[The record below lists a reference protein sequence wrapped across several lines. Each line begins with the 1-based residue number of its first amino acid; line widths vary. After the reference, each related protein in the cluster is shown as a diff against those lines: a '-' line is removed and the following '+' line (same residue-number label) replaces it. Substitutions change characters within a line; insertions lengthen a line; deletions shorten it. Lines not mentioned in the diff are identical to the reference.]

1 MDEFSLALL
10 RRFEPILKYT
20 RGEKFF
26 PMDVERYISECSLWV
41 KEPAKPA
48 QELIPQGALTID
60 DLCKPKPAPPGSIY
74 FLKFIDPLDLI
85 ELAKYSLNKAIQK
98 ISHSSQYDSFRIERA
113 RLARVGYASRLVDA
127 LFSLTLFLRGRVPG
141 DTAAAAALAYQQ
153 LQQKEERYCYYGR
166 IVRTHNWIILQY
178 WYFYPFNNWRS
189 GFLGVNDHEGDWEMV
204 SVYCSEPL
212 QHDEPLMVNTQ
223 EWVESIQPEWIALAS
238 HDFSGDDLRR
248 RWDDPELEKI
258 GDHPVVYVG
267 AGSHASYFQPGE
279 YMAEL
284 ELPFL
289 KPFVRAV
296 DFLQELW
303 VNFLRQAGSKESKN
317 EFNVFRIPFIDYAR
331 GDGITIGANQD
342 LTWQTC
348 VLNDNTPWATQYRG
362 LWGLYAEDPIAGEN
376 APAGPVY
383 NRDGSYRR
391 SWIDPLG
398 WAGLDKVP
406 PYSIWGDLIDQQ
418 AAQIQIRIA
427 ELEEA
432 IQAKSREL
440 QRMGTLSV
448 ALVDQCYLNEE
459 YQKIQREITS
469 LSQEL
474 WQLKK
479 ELAESRDIRA
489 ALLQYGEQI
498 QQGYR
503 ESPRAHIRREQ
514 KPLPQTNELNFISE
528 MIAAVSV
535 GLLLIGFVLIWL
547 FARHYFLVGLVA
559 LISALIFIEA
569 SFRRQLPRLINSLS
583 IGLAI
588 VSFFI
593 LVFQFFW
600 QIVIG
605 GVFLAGLFILWDNI
619 RELRR

>member
-1 MDEFSLALL
+1 
-10 RRFEPILKYT
+10 
-20 RGEKFF
+20 
-26 PMDVERYISECSLWV
+26 
-41 KEPAKPA
+41 
-48 QELIPQGALTID
+48 
-60 DLCKPKPAPPGSIY
+60 
-74 FLKFIDPLDLI
+74 
-85 ELAKYSLNKAIQK
+85 
-98 ISHSSQYDSFRIERA
+98 
-113 RLARVGYASRLVDA
+113 
-127 LFSLTLFLRGRVPG
+127 
-141 DTAAAAALAYQQ
+141 
-153 LQQKEERYCYYGR
+153 
-166 IVRTHNWIILQY
+166 
-178 WYFYPFNNWRS
+178 
-189 GFLGVNDHEGDWEMV
+189 DHEGDWEMI
-204 SVYCSEPL
+204 SVYCSQPINR
-212 QHDEPLMVNTQ
+212 DESYMEHPQ
-223 EWVESIQPEWIALAS
+223 EWLEAIQPEWIAYAS

-289 KPFVRAV
+289 RPFVRAV
-296 DFLQELW
+296 NFLQEVW

-331 GDGITIGANQD
+331 GDGRTIGANQEI
-342 LTWQTC
+342 TWETC
-348 VLNDNTPWATQYRG
+348 VLDDSTPWAVHYRG

-406 PYSIWGDLIDQQ
+406 PYPILGELVDQQ

-427 ELEEA
+427 ELDEA
-432 IQAKSREL
+432 IQAKSQAL
-440 QRMGTLSV
+440 QQMGTLSV
-448 ALVDQCYLNEE
+448 ALADECYLNEE
-459 YQKIQREITS
+459 YQKNQRALSS

-479 ELAESRDIRA
+479 ELAEAKDIRA
-489 ALLQYGEQI
+489 VLLQFGEQI

-514 KPLPQTNELNFISE
+514 KPLPQTSEFNFISE

-547 FARHYFLVGLVA
+547 FARHYFLIGLVA

-605 GVFLAGLFILWDNI
+605 GVFLAGLFILWDNM